1 MHYGHSAERRQHDG
15 QAQAAARP
23 EARAAARA
31 ESGAEK
37 GVHAR
42 ARGTDAG
49 QHGGRRTTWHAMLP
63 EIWKNTYPYLP

>member
-1 MHYGHSAERRQHDG
+1 MHRGRGGQRNQHGG

-23 EARAAARA
+23 MATARA
-31 ESGAEK
+31 ESGAEE
-37 GVHAR
+37 GVHAQAR
-42 ARGTDAG
+42 ATDAG

>member
-1 MHYGHSAERRQHDG
+1 MDRGHGAERRQHDG
-15 QAQAAARP
+15 QAQAVARP
-23 EARAAARA
+23 DARA
-31 ESGAEK
+31 EAGAEEA
-37 GVHAR
+37 VHAQ